1 MLELYASN
9 VNSYEFMTGKS
20 LAMFLFK
27 DSNCIYLMR
36 GTTISPYMAQR
47 MDQDVQEAID
57 LGFSL
62 SEIADLYDDRKS
74 VSLYCTDI
82 DTYEKYHNDRWN
94 WFKWSMTSHFNLRF
108 WKYISDGVKIRN
120 LH

>member
-27 DSNCIYLMR
+27 DNNKIFLLH
-36 GTTISPYMAQR
+36 GTTVSPYMSEK
-47 MDQDVQEAID
+47 MYEDVQEA
-57 LGFSL
+57 LNLEFSL
-62 SEIADLYDDRKS
+62 FEIADLYDDRKS

-82 DTYEKYHNDRWN
+82 ETFEKFSNDKWN
-94 WFKWSMTSHFNLRF
+94 WYKWSFNKNFQYRF
-108 WKYISDGVKIRN
+108 WTHIKKGVVLRN
-120 LH
+120 V

>member
-27 DSNCIYLMR
+27 DNNKIFLLR
-36 GTTISPYMAQR
+36 GTTVSPYMSEK
-47 MDQDVQEAID
+47 MHEDVQEALN

-62 SEIADLYDDRKS
+62 FEIADLYDDRKS
-74 VSLYCTDI
+74 VSLYCTNI
-82 DTYEKYHNDRWN
+82 ETFEKFSNDNWN
-94 WFKWSMTSHFNLRF
+94 WHKWSMTSHFYSRF
-108 WKYISDGVKIRN
+108 WECISNGVKIRN
-120 LH
+120 I